1 MSIASML
8 IPSTVKAELSPEY
21 PESDCQQQA
30 SQQSSQEGQSQ
41 QHNQDL
47 DIATDCSDFRPKSPR
62 KSVSEGF
69 STSPVNIS
77 SSGLPSAFKSP
88 QSIQSSVSPSNNTA
102 DDLSCRGYYGSPD
115 TPEVDDLEIDT
126 TKSKVTLWQFLLQLL
141 MDPRYSEIIRWTNN
155 AGEFVLLKAEEV
167 ARLWG
172 LRKDNNHRMNYDK
185 LSRALRYYYQKDII
199 RKVQGHKFVYQF
211 IGLQGLCN
219 PTRQMSVENS
229 LTDSDHAKHQRR
241 QSATNKPALGMEP
254 ESAFSGYSAFRKQT
268 ESFMALQQQHSINH
282 NVSRSSRSAFERT
295 FPANLNQSFDYSV
308 SSAPSNISSSFH
320 PALSSPACDFSKLYS
335 HLPKNHD
342 PLHLSRHTDE
352 NMSEAM
358 DLHSCKGSPLD
369 FLPHSRQA
377 RRSCS
382 PDCNCSCHN
391 SVLSHKIGEN
401 RAVNF
406 SSWGNQGFRRPQSM
420 DCWPPSGTLENHSIA
435 QLGAFDQRSALHL
448 QRHMINMNRFTEE
461 IKRFSTWGANEERKV
476 QHPPTP
482 HSDLSTSNNTPGD
495 TIFRPFDVPKSGF
508 EAMET
513 DTNISRESSQCPSS
527 SSESQNSA
535 SGTSGNG
542 NYVWMPIQVDLIEHF
557 MSMIS
562 QTIQDTKPLKE
573 PPAAHSSNS

>member
-1 MSIASML
+1 ML
-8 IPSTVKAELSPEY
+8 IPATVKAELSPEY

-41 QHNQDL
+41 QRNQDC
-47 DIATDCSDFRPKSPR
+47 DMPTDCSAFRPKSPR

-69 STSPVNIS
+69 STPPVNIS

-88 QSIQSSVSPSNNTA
+88 QSLQSSVSPGNAA
-102 DDLSCRGYYGSPD
+102 DDLSCRGYNGSPD
-115 TPEVDDLEIDT
+115 TPEVESLEIDT

-185 LSRALRYYYQKDII
+185 LSRALRYYYQKNII

-219 PTRQMSVENS
+219 PNRQMGVDNLITNS
-229 LTDSDHAKHQRR
+229 DQTKHQRR
-241 QSATNKPALGMEP
+241 QSAPNKPTVGMSP
-254 ESAFSGYSAFRKQT
+254 ESAFSSYSAFRKQT
-268 ESFMALQQQHSINH
+268 ESFMALQQHQQSVNH
-282 NVSRSSRSAFERT
+282 DVSKLSQSAFERS
-295 FPANLNQSFDYSV
+295 FPTNLSQTFDYSA
-308 SSAPSNISSSFH
+308 SSTPSNTSSSFH
-320 PALSSPACDFSKLYS
+320 PVLSSSACDLSKLYAN
-335 HLPKNHD
+335 LPKNHE

-352 NMSEAM
+352 NTSGAM
-358 DLHSCKGSPLD
+358 DLHSCKGSPHD
-369 FLPHSRQA
+369 FLPHSRPV

-391 SVLSHKIGEN
+391 SVLSNKTCEN
-401 RAVNF
+401 RVMHFN
-406 SSWGNQGFRRPQSM
+406 SWGNQGFRKPQSM
-420 DCWPPSGTLENHSIA
+420 DCWPPSSSHFEDHSMTQPA
-435 QLGAFDQRSALHL
+435 AFDQRSALHL

-461 IKRFSTWGANEERKV
+461 IKRFSTWGVNEERKV
-476 QHPPTP
+476 PNSSALRSNH
-482 HSDLSTSNNTPGD
+482 STSNTTPSD
-495 TIFRPFDVPKSGF
+495 TIFRPFDVPKSGS
-508 EAMET
+508 EAM
-513 DTNISRESSQCPSS
+513 DTEPNISRGSSQCPSS

-535 SGTSGNG
+535 NGGAANG
-542 NYVWMPIQVDLIEHF
+542 NYIWMPIQVDLIEHF

-562 QTIQDTKPLKE
+562 QTIQDNKTSKE
-573 PPAAHSSNS
+573 PPAAHSSSS